1 MVIHGGSHL
10 TILMLDHHCSLQRI
24 WGRQHRCHPVES
36 SHKIWYFAISDFFF
50 ILYVVYIPPYWSLSW
65 PASQFRRPAQ
75 ELSSSSSSSEIWKGR
90 KENLS
95 LFMDRSLLMKLEKLF
110 KTESW
115 HATNCHI
122 ILVVIPQRSRHQ
134 QPWISFYSAVKTSSL
149 FIDSFKTRKWK
160 LGNILE
166 SSETQTSNPKRF
178 RQNRCY
184 SYLHISYVFI
194 FILWIL
200 F

>member
-1 MVIHGGSHL
+1 MEASHENL
-10 TILMLDHHCSLQRI
+10 IFCNI
-24 WGRQHRCHPVES
+24 W
-36 SHKIWYFAISDFFF
+36 FFF
-50 ILYVVYIPPYWSLSW
+50 ILYVVYIPPSLHPS
-65 PASQFRRPAQ
+65 PDQHHSLQDLP
-75 ELSSSSSSSEIWKGR
+75 SSEIWKGR

-95 LFMDRSLLMKLEKLF
+95 LFMDRSLLMKLKELF

-115 HATNCHI
+115 HATNFHI
-122 ILVVIPQRSRHQ
+122 MFSGHSTQI
-134 QPWISFYSAVKTSSL
+134 
-149 FIDSFKTRKWK
+149 KTRTTQQQFYFPQQSKHQACS
-160 LGNILE
+160 LTQSRQENILE

-184 SYLHISYVFI
+184 SYLHISFVFI